1 MTNTSIPPW
10 HDLKLVCYLIS
21 SIGSAAKTTSY
32 RDDAIGCIKDAFSLN
47 AGRESRESCWIQ
59 AAVNKPSES
68 RCHSLPRPRKTP
80 VGAFQ
85 LHSHLKRSFRISAI
99 VSQTKGRSWVQE
111 WVWWEFC
118 CRRLVHTHT
127 HTHTPYWQ
135 ICYCFFRNKTSHL
148 QSIVLDL
155 GMFAGAAGQ

>member
-47 AGRESRESCWIQ
+47 EGRESRESCWIQ
-59 AAVNKPSES
+59 AAVNKPSEG

-99 VSQTKGRSWVQE
+99 VSQTKGHSWVQE

-127 HTHTPYWQ
+127 HTLLTDLL
-135 ICYCFFRNKTSHL
+135 FFFQKQDFISSALSHL
-148 QSIVLDL
+148 Q
-155 GMFAGAAGQ
+155 